1 MRNFTLWGILVT
13 LFAFIGNV
21 NAEVIT
27 IDGANEIANNF
38 FAKTLNGKNVLRR
51 LILQNFSQ
59 YLLWLLD
66 SQIRILIY

>member
-38 FAKTLNGKNVLRR
+38 FAHHQ
-51 LILQNFSQ
+51 IPPHIA
-59 YLLWLLD
+59 LLPEM
-66 SQIRILIY
+66 IF